1 MLTARLIARKLQFLL
16 LETVFSP
23 VTCVFKGHY
32 KEGVSVTAL
41 REIKLLQEIKHQNV
55 IVRSSSVPLA
65 AIAMDA
71 DFI

>member
-23 VTCVFKGHY
+23 VTCVSKGHY

-41 REIKLLQEIKHQNV
+41 REIKLLQEIKHENV

-65 AIAMDA
+65 AIAMDGT
-71 DFI
+71 FV